1 MATSIAPLRDPVAS
15 PTLASPLGQALR
27 KVRLTGVFYCPST
40 LTEPWGLSL
49 PPMPDCVWFH
59 IVTAGSCTF
68 EASDGT
74 RSMLRAGDLVLVPHG
89 AGHRAW
95 GLAEAPTPSVLDL
108 PHDELTETF
117 GLLRHG
123 GPTANPNGTGRATG
137 GGTGVDAAPEVT
149 EVICGGVRLDH
160 PAARRL
166 AAALPPLI
174 HIVGDHMPRSDWLRA
189 TLDLIGDETRHVR
202 PGGDAVVSRL
212 CDIIVMQALRTWIE
226 SDPAARGGWLGALDD
241 PQIGTAMARIHARPE
256 HPWTVGELADEVAMS
271 RSAFAAR
278 FTDLVGEPAMRY
290 VTAYRMEV
298 ARSLLEAG
306 GTTVAAVGRAVGY
319 DSEAAFSRAFTR
331 VVGRSPSRY
340 RSALLGR
347 SSTDAAATDASSTE
361 IDTTDA
367 PFADA

>member
-1 MATSIAPLRDPVAS
+1 MAATIAPLQDPAAS
-15 PTLASPLGQALR
+15 PTLDSPLGQALR

-49 PPMPDCVWFH
+49 PPMTDCVWFH
-59 IVTAGSCTF
+59 IVTSGSCTF
-68 EASDGT
+68 ESADGT
-74 RSMLRAGDLVLVPHG
+74 RSTIRAGDLVLVPHG
-89 AGHRAW
+89 EGHRAW
-95 GLAEAPTPSVLDL
+95 GRAEAPTPSVLDL

-123 GPTANPNGTGRATG
+123 GSTG
-137 GGTGVDAAPEVT
+137 GHADDAAAAAEPEVT

-174 HIVGDHMPRSDWLRA
+174 HVVGDRMARSDWLRA
-189 TLDLIGDETRHVR
+189 TLDLIGDESRHVR

-226 SDPAARGGWLGALDD
+226 SDPSARQGWLGALHD
-241 PQIGTAMARIHARPE
+241 PQIGTAMARIHAGPE
-256 HPWTVGELADEVAMS
+256 HPWTVGALADEVAMS

-278 FTDLVGEPAMRY
+278 FTELVGEPAMRY
-290 VTAYRMEV
+290 VTGYRMEV
-298 ARSLLEAG
+298 ARNLLEAG

-331 VVGRSPSRY
+331 TVGRSPSRY
-340 RSALLGR
+340 R
-347 SSTDAAATDASSTE
+347 AAALGGAAGSPGTVGGG
-361 IDTTDA
+361 
-367 PFADA
+367 